1 MRPVRPAAAAL
12 LLVLAAG
19 TGGTAMA
26 QDAAAGEQVF
36 RRNCSACH
44 TVVAGSN
51 RQGPS
56 LFGIV
61 DRPSGAVP
69 GFHYST
75 ANQNAHLTWNSD
87 TLNRYLTNPRA
98 VVPGTT
104 MTFVGLRSEDDRR
117 NLIAFLA
124 TRH

>member
-1 MRPVRPAAAAL
+1 MRIALALPVAFVFVAAIGSAAA
-12 LLVLAAG
+12 
-19 TGGTAMA
+19 A

-44 TVVAGSN
+44 TVEQGRN

-61 DRPSGAVP
+61 GRASGSVS
-69 GFHYST
+69 GFHYS
-75 ANQNAHLTWNSD
+75 AGNQNVHLTWDPD
-87 TLNRYLTNPRA
+87 TLNRYLANPRG

-104 MTFVGLRSEDDRR
+104 MTFAGLRSDADRA
-117 NLIAFLA
+117 NLIAYLRA
-124 TRH
+124 QH